1 MKNGTAAMLILAS
14 VPTAYLVGFAL
25 ALVVWAFARIVRLDR
40 DGAFYPTVAVVSA
53 SYYVL
58 FAVMGGSMFAVGCRV
73 RRDDGLCGDGRGW
86 VQGQSLAGCRLH
98 CVARGLRCLSRA
110 SRHKRGAA

>member
-58 FAVMGGSMFAVGCRV
+58 FAVMGGSMFAVAV
-73 RRDDGLCGDGRGW
+73 ES
-86 VQGQSLAGCRLH
+86 VAMMAFVAMAVAGFKVSPWLVVVVH